1 MGSCDL
7 GEYADLSPDQARKVL
22 YEVMKTDESFAW
34 KADHALEIGKAYLDV
49 ENGHL
54 TRIDREADHWQAIA
68 STDSPDGKVP
78 VGVIVD
84 LGTAYCRRTIEQ
96 AEPLIL
102 HDVREAGWE
111 DDIAVESYG
120 RYCYHGT
127 SIMIEN
133 ELYGTLCFVSD
144 NPRPI
149 DFTTDETMFAE
160 LIGRMLEHE
169 LERRRIETQLEN
181 LDQFASVVSHDLR
194 NPLNIAQ
201 GRIELER
208 DRNDSEHL
216 SKAAS
221 ALDRMETIIANVLT
235 LARQGRQIEM
245 LSTVS
250 LSQLATRCWEMV
262 DTGQASVTIET
273 ELEFRADTDRIER
286 LFENLFRN
294 AVEHSTDPVTVRVG
308 VTADPTGFYVEDTGP
323 GIEATDYDRIF
334 TSGYTTSKD
343 GLGLGLAIVKGIADA
358 HEWDITVTESS
369 EGGARFEFTNVVVHH
384 PERSR

>member
-1 MGSCDL
+1 M
-7 GEYADLSPDQARKVL
+7 V
-22 YEVMKTDESFAW
+22 
-34 KADHALEIGKAYLDV
+34 
-49 ENGHL
+49 
-54 TRIDREADHWQAIA
+54 
-68 STDSPDGKVP
+68 
-78 VGVIVD
+78 
-84 LGTAYCRRTIEQ
+84 
-96 AEPLIL
+96 
-102 HDVREAGWE
+102 
-111 DDIAVESYG
+111 
-120 RYCYHGT
+120 
-127 SIMIEN
+127 EN

-144 NPRPI
+144 DPRPT
-149 DFTTDETMFAE
+149 DFTIDETMFAE

-216 SKAAS
+216 TKAAS

-235 LARQGRQIEM
+235 LARQGRQVET

-262 DTGQASVTIET
+262 DTEQASVSIET
-273 ELEFRADTDRIER
+273 ELEFRADPDRIER

-308 VTADPTGFYVEDTGP
+308 VIADPTGFYVEDTGV
-323 GIEATDYDRIF
+323 GINATDHDRIF

-343 GLGLGLAIVKGIADA
+343 GLGLGLAIVKSIADA
-358 HEWDITVTESS
+358 HEWDITVTESND
-369 EGGARFEFTNVVVHH
+369 GGARFAFTNVVVHH
-384 PERSR
+384 PDRSVS